1 MCSLP
6 DTYLGSNYGGG
17 NEDNGDLP
25 PKIPGMYSYCPYP
38 QSDMELDMEQQTGSK
53 QEKEYVKVVYCH
65 PAYLTYMQSTS

>member
-53 QEKEYVKVVYCH
+53 
-65 PAYLTYMQSTS
+65 